1 MLWPLTGSAGIPEQR
16 WLPPL
21 ELGTELE
28 LLGPEHNVDL
38 TEDQVDAPWT
48 QARLTSNFL
57 GSYVPPSAA
66 HGSPTGTR
74 M

>member
-28 LLGPEHNVDL
+28 LLGPEHNADL
-38 TEDQVDAPWT
+38 TEDQVDAP
-48 QARLTSNFL
+48 
-57 GSYVPPSAA
+57 
-66 HGSPTGTR
+66 
-74 M
+74 